1 MRIRRSRTYTVNLQK
16 TAFSWSLEFI
26 TCLIWGFV
34 AIRSHDP
41 ETDVDLITG
50 LVIVDAFFSFIII
63 PSIYLFFSYIW
74 NNEITQSLVVA
85 EGWFRSF
92 QCCKRSNKVIPD
104 VNEGTEEIAA
114 YPCQPL
120 RIQTVSENISSLEK
134 QHIEGFIHKE
144 DLEKKYKM
152 LVSNHLFY
160 DPQKNH
166 NLCPLSVRKLGYS
179 SQ

>member
-63 PSIYLFFSYIW
+63 PSIYLFFSYVR
-74 NNEITQSLVVA
+74 NNEITK
-85 EGWFRSF
+85 SF
-92 QCCKRSNKVIPD
+92 AVSQFWCRGFQICKRSNKVIPD
-104 VNEGTEEIAA
+104 VEDAEETVAH
-114 YPCQPL
+114 PSRLLP
-120 RIQTVSENISSLEK
+120 IQTISENISSLEK
-134 QHIEGFIHKE
+134 QHIDVVKM
-144 DLEKKYKM
+144 DLDKNYKM
-152 LVSNHLFY
+152 LLANNLFY
-160 DPQKNH
+160 NP
-166 NLCPLSVRKLGYS
+166 
-179 SQ
+179 